1 MDMVVI
7 IRAQGVAA
15 RPAEE
20 ARVRLSTQRR
30 RGMMAGGETAREA
43 AERGI
48 AMIDHMLG
56 LRAACLRELPAARAG
71 HPDAVEDL
79 RSCLRELRLLGIAET
94 EETLIREVVTAHLA
108 RRL

>member
-1 MDMVVI
+1 
-7 IRAQGVAA
+7 
-15 RPAEE
+15 
-20 ARVRLSTQRR
+20 
-30 RGMMAGGETAREA
+30 MMAGGETAREA

-79 RSCLRELRLLGIAET
+79 RSCLRELRLLGIGGQRLMELLSEHGSS
-94 EETLIREVVTAHLA
+94 EEV
-108 RRL
+108 